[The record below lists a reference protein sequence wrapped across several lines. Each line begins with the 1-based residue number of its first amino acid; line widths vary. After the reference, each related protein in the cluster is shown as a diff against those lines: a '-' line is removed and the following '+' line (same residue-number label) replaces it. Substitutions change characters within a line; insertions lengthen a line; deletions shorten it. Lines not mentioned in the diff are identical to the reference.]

1 MDIAQIWMQHGLAM
15 VNPLFVFFASRAGM
29 VATVLRL
36 TLAAFLLYAAVW
48 NWRIL
53 SEGTLSAENHSALFW
68 LVGGNLSGWVGVIF
82 CALAGGLLFVGLFSR
97 LVAFGLLFLV
107 LWSSS
112 EVALWSA
119 PLWKEM
125 IFSAVLCLS
134 SALAGG
140 GPFSFDQK
148 ISKFFLP
155 TL

>member
-1 MDIAQIWMQHGLAM
+1 MDIAKIWMQHTVAM

-53 SEGTLSAENHSALFW
+53 SGGIESAENHSVLFW
-68 LVGGNLSGWVGVIF
+68 LSGGNLSGWVGVIF
-82 CALAGGLLFVGLFSR
+82 SALAGGLLLVGLFSR
-97 LVAFGLLFLV
+97 LVAFALLFLV
-107 LWSSS
+107 LWCSSD
-112 EVALWSA
+112 VALWSA

-148 ISKFFLP
+148 ISNLFLP